1 MVLNNFRT
9 WRSYTMSHNLLMG
22 NVGTNFLN
30 IGLVDMSGNTGWK
43 FALSTYVGGTNVNWT
58 FNSPSSY
65 IGSGTTEPTE
75 MDYRLETDETSKF
88 SNVQRTTN
96 ISADGGSWRLVHTI
110 SGVNVSQSDVT
121 ISEIGLTIKLTVSN
135 DVVTQNIDFM
145 VVRALL
151 EQPIVVPAGK
161 GFTLTFEWVE
171 S

>member
-9 WRSYTMSHNLLMG
+9 WRSYTMSHSLLL
-22 NVGTNFLN
+22 NPTASAN
-30 IGLVDMSGNTGWK
+30 IGLVDMSGSTEWK
-43 FALSTYVGGTNVNWT
+43 FACSAQVDSANANWS
-58 FNSPSSY
+58 FRSPSSY
-65 IGSGTTEPTE
+65 IGSGTTEPTD
-75 MDYRLETDETSKF
+75 MDYTLETNETSKF
-88 SNVQRTTN
+88 SNIQRTTN
-96 ISADGGSWRLVHTI
+96 ISADGGRWVLVHTI

-121 ISEIGLTIKLTVSN
+121 ISEIGLTITLKVDN
-135 DVVTQNIDFM
+135 NAVKRDVEFM